1 MLNRY
6 ALLAACLLAL
16 VTIAVS
22 AAPENIVFILDA
34 SNSMNKLLG
43 ENSRL
48 NVAKDALVDLLGVV
62 STFETAGLYAYG
74 HNIDKDNEASC
85 QDIEAIYP
93 LLPQDAADNA
103 DVIAAIQALRA
114 KGKTPI
120 EAAMIEAYNVLAGY
134 PTEGVIVLITDGEE
148 TCGGDPDEVA
158 RMIADHVPDITLHV
172 VGLDVDAGVRDIL
185 TQYAGLTGGTY
196 YGVGAAEGLLEALY
210 QAVDRSRDM
219 PVGPVIP
226 SEYACLGITNVIVG
240 TEGDDVLYGTP
251 EGDLILG
258 LGGNDFL
265 MGLEGNDI
273 LVGGPGN
280 DILEG
285 VSGDDYLY
293 GNEGEDLMFGGV
305 GDDILCGGSGADSL
319 EGDSGNDILDG
330 GEGVDI
336 LLGGKG
342 NDLLYSAD
350 VFDTLMEGKA
360 IAGAYERCQGPCPV
374 VTRELPVCP
383 PPVVERQAV
392 CPPPLVVEPVV
403 ECPPTAIVKTLNEG
417 ESIQLHGTVG
427 DADCNIVQHLW
438 QASAGSFDDATSLH
452 PVFTAPMLA
461 GCDNLD
467 VEIVLTAVDSC
478 GASASDSF
486 IIHVLNVNHPP
497 MLELGEPIVIDEG
510 SSVTLLTNA
519 VDCDGDALSA
529 QWTVQGVGMI
539 EGASVLQA
547 VFVAPMIDACDGI
560 DVLVSA
566 SVLDPCGASAC
577 DTVMIHIRNVNG
589 PPTVDL
595 GPDFALDECTAIQL
609 TPIVAD
615 PDNEELHYCWSVS
628 GGSLSDSSAA
638 EPIFNAPLTAGCGN
652 GTVVITL
659 TVTDACGLYATD
671 SITVCVKN
679 VNSAP
684 TVDLGPDLC
693 VLECDT
699 LLITPVTSDP
709 DGDLLSYT
717 WSASGG
723 YFTDSCSAVAIYS
736 APQTDNCEGEDVVL
750 TLTVTDACGLTATD
764 SIVVHIQNVNQPPT
778 VHADP

>member
-6 ALLAACLLAL
+6 ALLAACFLAL
-16 VTIAVS
+16 VAVS
-22 AAPENIVFILDA
+22 VSAENVVFILDA
-34 SNSMNKLLG
+34 SNSMNKVLQVKT
-43 ENSRL
+43 RID
-48 NVAKDALVDLLGVV
+48 AAQDALSELILGMPDGEKVGV
-62 STFETAGLYAYG
+62 MVYG
-74 HNIDKDNEASC
+74 HRIDRNNEVESC
-85 QDIEAIYP
+85 QDIQLLYP
-93 LLPQDAADNA
+93 LSPLND
-103 DVIAAIQALRA
+103 ALRSDIRSA
-114 KGKTPI
+114 IRATTAQGMTPLADSLM
-120 EAAMIEAYNVLAGY
+120 EAANELSATG
-134 PTEGVIVLITDGEE
+134 GVIVLISDGEGN
-148 TCGGDPDEVA
+148 CGGDVDGVLA
-158 RMIADHVPDITLHV
+158 MIETMDPPITIHVL
-172 VGLDVDAGVRDIL
+172 GLDVEDSARGIL
-185 TQYAGLTGGTY
+185 EILAFNTGGTY
-196 YGVGAAEGLLEALY
+196 WAIGAAGGLLEALY
-210 QAVDRSRDM
+210 STVDQERDIP
-219 PVGPVIP
+219 PVGPAIP

-265 MGLEGNDI
+265 MGLEGDDV
-273 LVGGPGN
+273 LVGGPGC

-285 VSGDDYLY
+285 VAGNDYLY
-293 GNEGEDLMFGGV
+293 GGEGEDLMFGGV
-305 GDDILCGGSGADSL
+305 GDDVLCGGSGADSL

-360 IAGAYERCQGPCPV
+360 VAGAYERCQGPCPV

-383 PPVVERQAV
+383 PPVMERQAV
-392 CPPPLVVEPVV
+392 CPPPAVAEPVV
-403 ECPPTAIVKTLNEG
+403 ECPPAAIVKTLNEG
-417 ESIQLHGTVG
+417 ESLQLHGTVG

-452 PVFTAPMLA
+452 PVYTAPMLA

-486 IIHVLNVNHPP
+486 IIQVLNVNHAP

-510 SSVTLLTNA
+510 SSATLYTNA

-529 QWTVQGVGMI
+529 QWTVGGIGLI
-539 EGASVLQA
+539 EGATVLQA

-615 PDNEELHYCWSVS
+615 PDHEELHYCWSVT
-628 GGSLSDSSAA
+628 GGTLNDSAAA
-638 EPIFNAPLTAGCGN
+638 EPVYTAPLTAGCGN
-652 GTVVITL
+652 DSVVITL

-671 SITVCVKN
+671 SVTVCVKN
-679 VNSAP
+679 VNRAP

-709 DGDLLSYT
+709 DGDLLRYA

-736 APQTDNCEGEDVVL
+736 APATVDCEGEDVIL

-764 SIVVHIQNVNQPPT
+764 SIVVHVQNVNQPPT